1 MSVSRNSLLTTL
13 LVLTGLCSVSP
24 VSAQGYHYG
33 YGSSRVV
40 NQNNIGLSNHD
51 SSYISPG
58 CISDSAKGVVRNGY
72 RPNPLLPQVNL
83 GRTVKTAGDNLY
95 QGGAPYLETNSLYQP
110 RPVVRR
116 NNNNNNRMN
125 NQPRQKRL
133 LSWPECQFRQR
144 LQLLLRSAMTYGESD
159 NYKNGNAGNSNS
171 NSSYSY
177 GR

>member
-1 MSVSRNSLLTTL
+1 MTTL

-72 RPNPLLPQVNL
+72 RPNPLLLQVNL
-83 GRTVKTAGDNLY
+83 GRTVKNRWR
-95 QGGAPYLETNSLYQP
+95 QP
-110 RPVVRR
+110 LSRGRSVSG
-116 NNNNNNRMN
+116 
-125 NQPRQKRL
+125 NQQP
-133 LSWPECQFRQR
+133 LSAKTGSKTQQ
-144 LQLLLRSAMTYGESD
+144 
-159 NYKNGNAGNSNS
+159 
-171 NSSYSY
+171 
-177 GR
+177 

>member
-125 NQPRQKRL
+125 NQPRQNVYYPGQNAN
-133 LSWPECQFRQR
+133 SG
-144 LQLLLRSAMTYGESD
+144 SGYNYSSGGAMTYGESD

>member
-1 MSVSRNSLLTTL
+1 MSVSRNSILTTL

-58 CISDSAKGVVRNGY
+58 CISNSAKGVVRNGY

-116 NNNNNNRMN
+116 NNSN
-125 NQPRQKRL
+125 NQINNQQRQNVYYPGQNAN
-133 LSWPECQFRQR
+133 SGNGY
-144 LQLLLRSAMTYGESD
+144 SYSSGGAMTYGESD
-159 NYKNGNAGNSNS
+159 NYKNSNS
-171 NSSYSY
+171 NSTGNSYSY